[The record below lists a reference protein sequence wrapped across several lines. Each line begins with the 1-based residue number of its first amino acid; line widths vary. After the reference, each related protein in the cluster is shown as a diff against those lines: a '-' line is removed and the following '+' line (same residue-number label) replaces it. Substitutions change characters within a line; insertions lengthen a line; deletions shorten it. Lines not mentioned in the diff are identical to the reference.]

1 MEYILN
7 KIDPNLRQKVN
18 DASKEGVVHGTK
30 SILINKDKQQ
40 EPKKKKDYKLQKYS
54 NEKKLLVDAVKTE
67 KVEIDA
73 FKENTDSKNDS
84 KGIYLD
90 VKK

>member
-7 KIDPNLRQKVN
+7 KIDPNLRQKIN

-40 EPKKKKDYKLQKYS
+40 KKDYKLQKYS

-90 VKK
+90 IKK